1 MQIEPLLRLVLQFG
15 KFGVVGVMATALHFS
30 VVVAL
35 VEGFAISP
43 LPANALGYGLAF
55 AVSWFGSSRWTFRGA
70 TVVRFA
76 VPRFLCVSL
85 LGLALNQ
92 GMNALVIYGIGV
104 HYLAG
109 LAASLVTVPI
119 VTFTLNRAFVFP
131 QTPAQTGR

>member
-15 KFGVVGVMATALHFS
+15 KFGVVGVMATAVHFS

-35 VEGFAISP
+35 VEWIGMPP
-43 LPANALGYGLAF
+43 LPANALAYGIAF
-55 AVSWFGSSRWTFRGA
+55 AVSWVGSSRWTFRGA
-70 TVVRFA
+70 RTVRGA

-92 GMNALVIYGIGV
+92 AVNALVIYGFGG

-109 LAASLVTVPI
+109 LAAALVIVPV

-131 QTPAQTGR
+131 QAR

>member
-1 MQIEPLLRLVLQFG
+1 MLRLILQFG
-15 KFGVVGVMATALHFS
+15 KFGIVGVLATALHFS

-35 VEGFAISP
+35 VEWFATSP

-70 TVVRFA
+70 TVARFA

-92 GMNALVIYGIGV
+92 GVNALVIYGLGGP
-104 HYLAG
+104 YLAG
-109 LAASLVTVPI
+109 LAAALVIVPA
-119 VTFTLNRAFVFP
+119 VTFTLNRVFVFP
-131 QTPAQTGR
+131 QTPAQSGQ

>member
-1 MQIEPLLRLVLQFG
+1 MLRLILQFG
-15 KFGVVGVMATALHFS
+15 KFGIVGVLATALHFS

-35 VEGFAISP
+35 VEWFATSP

-70 TVVRFA
+70 TVARFA

-92 GMNALVIYGIGV
+92 GVNALVIYGIGG

-131 QTPAQTGR
+131 QTPVQSGR